1 VRKDK
6 NAQLIIWS
14 VALAI
19 VSGVVIY
26 IIKPRRNDQSERD
39 IFEKLD
45 EAFSKLDE
53 QRLKGLQ
60 ALKELQNIKQ
70 SMLQQEVERLTQKY
84 GKEHPRVLKLQKQ
97 IEYNKSLLSHL
108 EDSAE
113 IANIQV
119 PKVDDECCE

>member
-1 VRKDK
+1 VRKDQ